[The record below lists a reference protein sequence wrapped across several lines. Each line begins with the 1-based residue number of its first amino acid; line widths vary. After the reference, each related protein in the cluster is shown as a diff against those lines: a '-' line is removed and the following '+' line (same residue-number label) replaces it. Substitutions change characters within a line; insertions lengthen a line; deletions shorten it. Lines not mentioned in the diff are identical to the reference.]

1 MTLPPPPGSFG
12 QQPPHGGHAG
22 GGSPESWPQYPGGPT
37 SPPPAGPP
45 PWGPQQQWAT
55 GPTPPNGGGGRAK
68 WVLGGVA
75 VVLAIA
81 LAVVVTVLVVRP
93 DGGNG
98 TPEASTSP
106 MSEFASANDAE
117 PIRIITEDP
126 TCDAWGRIARDYSDT
141 TQTVDW
147 AARDYAVPAASW
159 TPQQRSMYETVGKAM
174 TTAADQAVA
183 LVKQTPHR
191 VMRELYEQFIAYS
204 RTFVNQI
211 PSYSPDD
218 DNFAVATDA
227 FMIAAANI
235 CSAVDYGSAQTI
247 GPRVPDAPAPT
258 SVSQPIDLAQTQ
270 TFLKQPNAVCPAW
283 ASMVTEYSEKTADWR
298 TLDRSVSAKD
308 WSPEYQALNNSV
320 TKVMSANADELER
333 LGQESNDPTLEDIAL
348 LAAQYQRGF
357 VIAVPNYVP
366 SDNLLAESA
375 TQLMRTVNWACK
387 AAAR

>member
-1 MTLPPPPGSFG
+1 M
-12 QQPPHGGHAG
+12 
-22 GGSPESWPQYPGGPT
+22 
-37 SPPPAGPP
+37 
-45 PWGPQQQWAT
+45 
-55 GPTPPNGGGGRAK
+55 
-68 WVLGGVA
+68 A

-93 DGGNG
+93 DGGKG
-98 TPEASTSP
+98 TTDASSGP
-106 MSEFASANDAE
+106 KSEFASADDVG
-117 PIRIITEDP
+117 PISIITEDP

-159 TPQQRSMYETVGKAM
+159 TPQQRNMYETVGKAM
-174 TTAADQAVA
+174 TTAADQTIA

-191 VMRELYEQFIAYS
+191 VMRELYEQFIAYARAFES
-204 RTFVNQI
+204 KISAYT
-211 PSYSPDD
+211 SDD

-235 CSAVDYGSAQTI
+235 CSAIDYGSAQTI

-258 SVSQPIDLAQTQ
+258 HVSQPLDPAESK
-270 TFLKQPNAVCPAW
+270 TFLNKPNLVCPEW
-283 ASMVTEYSEKTADWR
+283 ASLVTEYSEKTAKWR
-298 TLDRSVSAKD
+298 ALDRSVSAKD
-308 WSPEYQALNNSV
+308 WSPEYQTLNNAMAP
-320 TKVMSANADELER
+320 VMSANADELER
-333 LGQESNDPTLEDIAL
+333 LGKQSNNPTLEDIAI

-357 VIAVPNYVP
+357 VIAIPNYTP

-387 AAAR
+387 ASAR